1 MPFTLD
7 DYFPNQYEPF
17 NFSYEFKSTFGLYAL
32 FEEMYKNYTKRSRF
46 LYPFARLLIQH
57 PELENQI
64 IVITNCNWLNNV
76 INYFKKHPNSLSY
89 HDSFEKKIY
98 NNKFKYKS
106 ISLMLKRLRPKFFER
121 DFLKDSLKKLFR
133 KEYGRHYWF
142 SSKGTYVRGYNEYAI
157 SLSWKNKKERIV
169 EIHILEIFQ
178 DRFQNKPNI
187 LAKQLLDVSNK
198 SKEIRLINDVLS
210 GKYIFNKKYFLENT
224 WVESYFSGFVN
235 VDREHFLQDTL
246 IGKCVYY
253 FFHILDRIIDSNQY
267 KENYL
272 LEKFLW
278 KWYSPT
284 RNSLLN

>member
-1 MPFTLD
+1 MLRLRIIRVIKTSKYTLGILINID
-7 DYFPNQYEPF
+7 TDEILCDVLEDPIRDIN
-17 NFSYEFKSTFGLYAL
+17 GDGD
-32 FEEMYKNYTKRSRF
+32 
-46 LYPFARLLIQH
+46 LLD
-57 PELENQI
+57 
-64 IVITNCNWLNNV
+64 VG
-76 INYFKKHPNSLSY
+76 
-89 HDSFEKKIY
+89 EKKIY
-98 NNKFKYKS
+98 GNRFKYKS
-106 ISLMLKRLRPKFFER
+106 ISLMLKRLNPKFFER

-142 SSKGTYVRGYNEYAI
+142 SSKGTYFRGYNEYAI